1 MIGLS
6 NSLPRPLKNRVQLIR
21 HKWLDNFVFV
31 HINKT
36 GGTSVAKALNIP
48 TIHRTALE
56 KIDEIGRDEWNRR
69 FTFAVV
75 RNPWDKVVSH
85 YYYRVQ
91 TDQTNL
97 GQQDIEFKD
106 WVKLAYGEKN
116 PAYYN
121 KPKMFMSQV
130 NWISDESGELIV
142 DSVCRFESLSADFQ
156 QVCDRLK
163 IPSQLPHLKSSQRGC
178 YQDYY
183 DQPTKAIVED
193 WFRQDIEQFNYTF

>member
-1 MIGLS
+1 MNNIS
-6 NSLPRPLKNRVQLIR
+6 NNLPRPLKNRVQLIR
-21 HKWLDNFVFV
+21 HKWFDNFVFI

-36 GGTSVAKALNIP
+36 GGTSIARALNIP

-56 KIDEIGRDEWNRR
+56 KIDELGRDEWDRR

-97 GQQDIEFKD
+97 GQKKIEFKD
-106 WVKLAYGEKN
+106 RVKLTYGEQD
-116 PAYYN
+116 PTYYN
-121 KPKMFMSQV
+121 KPKMFMPQMG
-130 NWISDESGELIV
+130 WISDESGKMIV
-142 DSVCRFESLSADFQ
+142 DYVCRFESLSSDIQ
-156 QVCDRLK
+156 QVCERLN
-163 IPSQLPHLKSSQRGC
+163 IAFDLPHLKSSKRGR

-183 DQPTKAIVED
+183 DQSTKAIVED
-193 WFRQDIEQFNYTF
+193 WFAQDIKQFSYTF

>member
-1 MIGLS
+1 M
-6 NSLPRPLKNRVQLIR
+6 R
-21 HKWLDNFVFV
+21 HRWMDKFVFI

-56 KIDEIGRDEWNRR
+56 KIEEIGREEWNRR

-85 YYYRVQ
+85 YHYRVQ

-97 GQQDIEFKD
+97 GEGKVDFKT
-106 WVKLAYGEKN
+106 WVTLSYGKKD

-121 KPKMFMSQV
+121 KPKMFMPQTKWV
-130 NWISDESGELIV
+130 VDQTGEMIV
-142 DSVCRFESLSADFQ
+142 DYICRFESLSSDFE
-156 QVCDRLK
+156 QVCKRLNLDA
-163 IPSQLPHLKSSQRGC
+163 SLPHLKSSKRGS

-183 DQPTKAIVED
+183 DSATKAIVAD
-193 WFRQDIEQFNYTF
+193 WFAEDVEQFHYTF